1 MATKKKAPERASE
14 RAPERAPERAS
25 KAQSSE
31 VIVEPVQTV
40 SLAPRVT
47 DSKFTA
53 LLPKYGEHP
62 IRSSVIIHG
71 INNAIANGIRR
82 VLLTESSSMALYIDQ
97 DSFITDDPFVMIDM
111 ITQRVLLIPLVQSM
125 VHKDMRFTLDVANDS
140 DEPMDVHS
148 AHLIPITKGSGKS
161 TARDVLPFYET
172 INIVTLQPY
181 KKIQFAADIIVGN
194 GMDNAI
200 FATAFTAMSIPLDER
215 PIDICDEDIRVG
227 TASLQPSGKEPI
239 QSKKAPVESLDSSI
253 SHEVEPKVQRSP
265 IGLVGA
271 QPLPYNDRARYL
283 QSSSISDPHVYQ
295 IVFETVGKGD
305 PELILTR
312 AIDILIS
319 RLKIIKDAKVIL
331 GQERQSGGSSA
342 RTMITGEDMTNLYTI
357 KIPGET
363 QTIGNLFMKCCL
375 EVFPRIDFVTF
386 DLDDLTN
393 ELIIR
398 VRTLEDP
405 IEIVIEK
412 SIKYALDKLEAIR
425 HALE

>member
-1 MATKKKAPERASE
+1 MATKKKASERTSE
-14 RAPERAPERAS
+14 RAFGAH
-25 KAQSSE
+25 SSE
-31 VIVEPVQTV
+31 VIVEPIQTI

-97 DSFITDDPFVMIDM
+97 DSFITDDPFIMIDM

-125 VHKDMRFTLDVANDS
+125 VHKNMRFTLDVANDS

-148 AHLIPITKGSGKS
+148 AHLILVAKVPSGKS
-161 TARDVLPFYET
+161 SARDVLPFYET
-172 INIVTLQPY
+172 INIVTLQPH

-200 FATAFTAMSIPLDER
+200 FAAAFTAMSIPLDER

-227 TASLQPSGKEPI
+227 TPQDSEKVPMKTFKDA
-239 QSKKAPVESLDSSI
+239 ESSR
-253 SHEVEPKVQRSP
+253 V
-265 IGLVGA
+265 A

-295 IVFETVGKGD
+295 IIFETVGKGD

-319 RLKIIKDAKVIL
+319 RLKNTKEAKVIL

-342 RTMITGEDMTNLYTI
+342 RTMVTGEDMTNLYTI
-357 KIPGET
+357 KLPGET

-375 EVFPRIDFVTF
+375 EAFPRIDFVTF

-398 VRTLEDP
+398 VRTLEDS
-405 IEIVIEK
+405 IETVIEK